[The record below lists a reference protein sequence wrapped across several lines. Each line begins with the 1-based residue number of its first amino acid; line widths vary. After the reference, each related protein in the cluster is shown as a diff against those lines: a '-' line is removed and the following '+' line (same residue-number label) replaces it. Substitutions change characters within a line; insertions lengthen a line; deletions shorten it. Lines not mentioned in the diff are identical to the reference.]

1 MAKLEVY
8 LKNELI
14 ESRELTAEKLSIGR
28 KSDNDLVL
36 HDLTVSRVHAQLDY
50 AKDGKFWQIKNMST
64 TNPVKLNGEEL
75 TKPEIM
81 FDDDHISI
89 GMYTLIFRYGESPEL
104 PSLVDEKP
112 SPKNPSLRSDHRY
125 TGNSTDETI
134 APSE

>member
-8 LKNELI
+8 LKNERI
-14 ESRELTAEKLSIGR
+14 ESRELTSETLSIGR
-28 KSDNDLVL
+28 KPDNDLVL

-50 AKDGKFWQIKNMST
+50 AKDGKFWQLKNMSK

-89 GMYTLIFRYGESPEL
+89 GMYTLVFRYGESPEL
-104 PSLVDEKP
+104 PPLVDEIP
-112 SPKNPSLRSDHRY
+112 SAKKTPLRSDHLY
-125 TGNSTDETI
+125 SGKSTDETI
-134 APSE
+134 LPPQ